1 MNEFGLDDYILP
13 RAVRTQSHE
22 YSAAELSG
30 PRPDEAGDAAG
41 RKVDF
46 RFVPKKHYSYILVL
60 TSAQICQTQM
70 NKHGSLGL

>member
-46 RFVPKKHYSYILVL
+46 RFVPNSFPIVLVFQKFCL
-60 TSAQICQTQM
+60 
-70 NKHGSLGL
+70 